1 MKKYVFI
8 LLLSTLALKLYAPHV
23 TIKYQK
29 SFKEM
34 QMERFRNLE
43 LSVDNVFLYCKAV
56 GIKHPEVVIRQFILE
71 TGWGKSYVCKNYN
84 NLFGFMKYSKDE
96 GKYVYFKYSHW
107 TESVEAYKNFQSRK
121 YKGGC
126 YYTFLDNVGYAEAE
140 NYTQVLKTIK
150 INV

>member
-8 LLLSTLALKLYAPHV
+8 LLLSTLALELSAPQM

-34 QMERFRNLE
+34 QMEKFRNLE
-43 LSVDNVFLYCKAV
+43 LSPDNVYLYCKAV

-84 NLFGFMKYSKDE
+84 NLFGFMKYSKDL
-96 GKYVYFKYSHW
+96 GKYVYYRYNHW
-107 TESVEAYKNFQSRK
+107 TESVEAYKDFQNRK

-140 NYTQVLKTIK
+140 NYVEVLKTIK

>member
-8 LLLSTLALKLYAPHV
+8 LLLSTLALEVFAPQI

-34 QMERFRNLE
+34 QQERFRNLE
-43 LSVDNVFLYCKAV
+43 LSPDNVYLYCKAV

-71 TGWGKSYVCKNYN
+71 TGWGKSYVCKKYN
-84 NLFGFMKYSKDE
+84 NLFGFRNVNGYM
-96 GKYVYFKYSHW
+96 KYSHW
-107 TESVEAYKNFQSRK
+107 TESIESYKRFQDKK

-126 YYTFLDNVGYAEAE
+126 YYTFLNNIGYAEAE
-140 NYTQVLKTIK
+140 NYVEVLKTIK